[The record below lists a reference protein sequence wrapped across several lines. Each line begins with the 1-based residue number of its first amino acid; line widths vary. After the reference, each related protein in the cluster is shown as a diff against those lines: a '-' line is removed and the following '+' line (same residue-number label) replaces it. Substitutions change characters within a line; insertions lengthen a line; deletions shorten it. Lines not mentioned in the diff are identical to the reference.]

1 MLKPP
6 LHVLVIPSWY
16 LPNGGGFF
24 KEQSE
29 ELKKRG
35 YKVGVVYV
43 EQNSLRETFIKGLT
57 KQYFQSKVCYEN
69 GLTVLRVYGWGIPK
83 FEWLQ
88 YKLWTWLMVKSV
100 QRYIDKFGKPD
111 LMHVH
116 SSLWG
121 SIVAAK
127 IKQKY
132 KIPYVITEHRGRFGY
147 LTNMAKSQFKP
158 WYKGPLKEGI
168 SNTDMLIPVSKILI
182 KKLHSFVPLQNIP
195 TTVIPNIVN
204 VNFFTPAKESQKDQY
219 FTFLLIAGLTP
230 VKGVDNLIP
239 AFMKVLKIYP
249 NIKLKIGGDG
259 HQKVYLEQLASDL
272 NGNDSIFFLGKL
284 TEEQVKE
291 EMSRTHFFVLSSRIE
306 AQPVVTCESMS
317 MGVPVLATS
326 VVSDDVVTSET
337 GILVDPD
344 SVEAL
349 EKGLIEAI
357 KRKDQFD
364 SAKIRQFAID
374 NFSYDVVFN
383 QIESVYDEVLKKHA
397 N

>member
-1 MLKPP
+1 MTLNLPHI
-6 LHVLVIPSWY
+6 LLIPSWY
-16 LPNGGGFF
+16 PPNGGTFAQ
-24 KEQSE
+24 EQSE
-29 ELKKRG
+29 LLHKKG
-35 YKVGVVYV
+35 YTIGVAYV
-43 EQNSLRETFIKGLT
+43 ELNSLRQFTPKNLFKN
-57 KQYFQSKVCYEN
+57 YFQTRISNEN
-69 GLTVLRVYGWGIPK
+69 GLTVIRVMGWYLPK
-83 FEWLQ
+83 LGWLQ

-100 QRYIDKFGKPD
+100 QKYIDKFGKPD

-182 KKLHSFVPLQNIP
+182 KKLHSFVPSQNIP

-204 VNFFTPAKESQKDQY
+204 VDFFSPAKESQKHQH

-239 AFMKVLKIYP
+239 AFMKVLKLYS
-249 NIKLKIGGDG
+249 NIKLRIGGDG
-259 HQKVYLEQLASDL
+259 HQKACLEQLASDL
-272 NGNDSIFFLGKL
+272 NSNDSISFLGEL
-284 TEEQVKE
+284 TQEQVKE
-291 EMSRTHFFVLSSRIE
+291 EMGRAHFFVLASRIE
-306 AQPVVTCESMS
+306 AQPVVTCEAMA

-326 VVSDDVVTSET
+326 VVSDDVVTPDT

-349 EKGLIEAI
+349 EKGLIQAI
-357 KRKDQFD
+357 KTKDRFD
-364 SAKIRQFAID
+364 PAKIRQFAVK
-374 NFSYDVVFN
+374 NFSYDAVFA
-383 QIESVYDEVLKKHA
+383 QIESVYGEVLKA
-397 N
+397 YEN